1 MSTAE
6 ITGNIHPKRKI
17 IMGLYWINKKAA
29 STEGCEP
36 FLIEKIITG
45 TNTHVSGENKFLKLS
60 DNILNDILYNMEH
73 QREVKFEIKFGK
85 ENIGLSICK
94 NAFSISAAKKELEVE
109 IAEKLESEGKKMYPG
124 ICSKFPQRV
133 GIKDYP

>member
-1 MSTAE
+1 MSIAE
-6 ITGNIHPKRKI
+6 ITGNINPKRKI

-45 TNTHVSGENKFLKLS
+45 TNTHVSEENKFLKLS
-60 DNILNDILYNMEH
+60 DSILDDVLYNMEC

-85 ENIGLSICK
+85 EDIGLSICK
-94 NAFSISAAKKELEVE
+94 NAFSISAAKKELEME

-133 GIKDYP
+133 GIRDYH

>member
-1 MSTAE
+1 MSIAE
-6 ITGNIHPKRKI
+6 ITGNINPKRKI

-29 STEGCEP
+29 STEGCEQ

-45 TNTHVSGENKFLKLS
+45 TNTHVSGENRSLKLS
-60 DNILNDILYNMEH
+60 DNVLDDVLYNMEC
-73 QREVKFEIKFGK
+73 QREVKFEIKFGR
-85 ENIGLSICK
+85 ENIVLSICK
-94 NAFSISAAKKELEVE
+94 NAFLISTAKKELEME

-124 ICSKFPQRV
+124 ICSKFPPRV

>member
-1 MSTAE
+1 MSIAE
-6 ITGNIHPKRKI
+6 ITGNINPKRKI

-29 STEGCEP
+29 SNEGCEP

-60 DNILNDILYNMEH
+60 DNILDDVLCNIECH
-73 QREVKFEIKFGK
+73 KEVKFEIKFGK
-85 ENIGLSICK
+85 EVIGLSICK
-94 NAFSISAAKKELEVE
+94 NAFLISTAKKELEIE

-124 ICSKFPQRV
+124 ICSKFPRRI
-133 GIKDYP
+133 GINDYL

>member
-1 MSTAE
+1 MSIAE
-6 ITGNIHPKRKI
+6 ITGNINPKRKI
-17 IMGLYWINKKAA
+17 IMGLYWISKKAA

-45 TNTHVSGENKFLKLS
+45 TNTHVSNENKFLKLS
-60 DNILNDILYNMEH
+60 DNILDDVLYNMEC

-85 ENIGLSICK
+85 EDIGLSIFK
-94 NAFSISAAKKELEVE
+94 NVFSISAAKKELEIE

-133 GIKDYP
+133 GINDYP

>member
-6 ITGNIHPKRKI
+6 ITGNINPKRKI

-36 FLIEKIITG
+36 FLIEKITTE
-45 TNTHVSGENKFLKLS
+45 TNIYLPEKNKFLKLS
-60 DNILNDILYNMEH
+60 SNVLDDILYNVEC
-73 QREVKFEIKFGK
+73 QREVEFKIKFGK
-85 ENIGLSICK
+85 EDIKLSISK
-94 NAFSISAAKKELEVE
+94 NAFSISAIKKELEIE
-109 IAEKLESEGKKMYPG
+109 IAEKLELEGKKMFPG
-124 ICSKFPQRV
+124 VCSKFPHRV

>member
-1 MSTAE
+1 MSAAE

-36 FLIEKIITG
+36 FLIEKITTR
-45 TNTHVSGENKFLKLS
+45 TNTHVSTGNKFLKLS
-60 DNILNDILYNMEH
+60 NNILDDVLYNIEC
-73 QREVKFEIKFGK
+73 QREVEFEIKFGK
-85 ENIGLSICK
+85 EDIKLSICK
-94 NAFSISAAKKELEVE
+94 NAFFISATKKELEME

-124 ICSKFPQRV
+124 ICSKFPRRV
-133 GIKDYP
+133 GIIDYP

>member
-1 MSTAE
+1 MSIAE
-6 ITGNIHPKRKI
+6 ITGNINPKRKI

-45 TNTHVSGENKFLKLS
+45 TNTHVSDENKFLKLS
-60 DNILNDILYNMEH
+60 DNILDDILYNMEC

-85 ENIGLSICK
+85 EDIGLSICK
-94 NAFSISAAKKELEVE
+94 NVFSISAAKKELEME

-124 ICSKFPQRV
+124 ICSKFPPRV
-133 GIKDYP
+133 GIKNYP

>member
-1 MSTAE
+1 MSTVE
-6 ITGNIHPKRKI
+6 ISGNISPKRKI

-45 TNTHVSGENKFLKLS
+45 TNTHVSKKNKFLKLS
-60 DNILNDILYNMEH
+60 PNVLDDILYNVEC
-73 QREVKFEIKFGK
+73 QNEVEFKIKFGK
-85 ENIGLSICK
+85 EDIRLSISK
-94 NAFSISAAKKELEVE
+94 NAFFISSIKKELEIE
-109 IAEKLESEGKKMYPG
+109 IAEKLELEGKKMFPG
-124 ICSKFPQRV
+124 ICSKFPHRV

>member
-36 FLIEKIITG
+36 FLIEKITTG
-45 TNTHVSGENKFLKLS
+45 TNTHRPKENEFLKLS
-60 DNILNDILYNMEH
+60 DNILNDILYNMKY
-73 QREVKFEIKFGK
+73 QREVEFEIKFGK
-85 ENIGLSICK
+85 EDIKFSICK
-94 NAFSISAAKKELEVE
+94 NAFFISAIKKELEVE

-124 ICSKFPQRV
+124 ICSKFPRRV
-133 GIKDYP
+133 GIMDYH

>member
-1 MSTAE
+1 MSIAE
-6 ITGNIHPKRKI
+6 ITGNINPKRKI

-45 TNTHVSGENKFLKLS
+45 TNTHVSDENKFLKLS
-60 DNILNDILYNMEH
+60 DNILDDVLYNMEC

-85 ENIGLSICK
+85 EDIGLSICK
-94 NAFSISAAKKELEVE
+94 NAFFISAAKKELEME
-109 IAEKLESEGKKMYPG
+109 IAEKLESEGKKMYPT

>member
-1 MSTAE
+1 MSIAE
-6 ITGNIHPKRKI
+6 ITGNINPKRKI

-45 TNTHVSGENKFLKLS
+45 TNTHVSAENKFLKLS
-60 DNILNDILYNMEH
+60 DNILDDVLYNMEC

-85 ENIGLSICK
+85 EDIGFSICK
-94 NAFSISAAKKELEVE
+94 NVFSISAAKKELEME

-133 GIKDYP
+133 GINNYP

>member
-29 STEGCEP
+29 STEGCEQ

-45 TNTHVSGENKFLKLS
+45 TNTHVSGENRFLKLS
-60 DNILNDILYNMEH
+60 DNVLDDVLYNMEC
-73 QREVKFEIKFGK
+73 QMEVKFEIKFGR

-94 NAFSISAAKKELEVE
+94 NVFSISTAKKELEIE